1 MNDIRMMSS
10 FVTLVLHVSPC
21 EPYLVQS
28 HAATDITLIIPFV
41 LI

>member
-10 FVTLVLHVSPC
+10 FVTLVLHVSR